1 MGIWAVP
8 CRARVGRGE
17 RRARQRKNVSEG
29 GKKKPLSARRR
40 GRGAVR
46 GSAGERRR
54 RGKEDGRGWAGG
66 RPILTPKKKKKKK
79 KTFPSP
85 STRAHRPAMAADGPI
100 PPAAK
105 ADIDAA
111 FSGPAESLTERT
123 LRPRPPADAYAFG
136 CVPGRSG
143 PQVCC
148 FFSTAAVLY
157 LCTPALV
164 GVARC
169 LRDTLG
175 GVAVRNVEGQ
185 PCWPGRART
194 SVSAPLLFAPFWW
207 AVAGAGARGRVGAR
221 EKVVGGWD
229 GGSISQPPH
238 SLSLPLFSLF
248 WSTPCRHGHAQA

>member
-1 MGIWAVP
+1 MV
-8 CRARVGRGE
+8 
-17 RRARQRKNVSEG
+17 
-29 GKKKPLSARRR
+29 
-40 GRGAVR
+40 
-46 GSAGERRR
+46 
-54 RGKEDGRGWAGG
+54 EDGRGGG
-66 RPILTPKKKKKKK
+66 PFSHLKKKKKK

-85 STRAHRPAMAADGPI
+85 TTRAHRPVMAADGPI